1 MKNKQRQQAKLT
13 TNKSIEAISIIDD
26 IDLQAYSNQKP
37 ECLQIGSADF
47 KQKIRKTNKR
57 HWD

>member
-13 TNKSIEAISIIDD
+13 TNKSIEDISIIDN
-26 IDLQAYSNQKP
+26 IDLEEYSNQKP
-37 ECLQIGSADF
+37 ECLQISSADF

-57 HWD
+57 NWD